1 MRAAARCALLL
12 LACARL
18 AAGGCATP
26 GAPSFYAAGLAAG
39 VDKVA
44 LLPSPHGP
52 DGHFYAPAY
61 AKYLTPLQN
70 RSASRLLEI
79 GLGCD
84 SWYGPGHSVVLWRSF
99 LPCAHISIIEV
110 DAECVRRSSAADL
123 SFVMDQ
129 GNEEALRQLARDTAP
144 YDVIIDDG
152 SHLASHQVGSLRA
165 LWPALAPGGAYF
177 LEDLSTSF
185 VDGYIDSLP
194 TAWEVLVSVMRVRMF
209 PQPDGQRRAGMRLPS
224 GVPPWV
230 RELAAAVE
238 SVDCF
243 EELCVLVKKGA

>member
-84 SWYGPGHSVVLWRSF
+84 SWYAW
-99 LPCAHISIIEV
+99 AT
-110 DAECVRRSSAADL
+110 RR
-123 SFVMDQ
+123 
-129 GNEEALRQLARDTAP
+129 
-144 YDVIIDDG
+144 
-152 SHLASHQVGSLRA
+152 
-165 LWPALAPGGAYF
+165 
-177 LEDLSTSF
+177 TS
-185 VDGYIDSLP
+185 
-194 TAWEVLVSVMRVRMF
+194 
-209 PQPDGQRRAGMRLPS
+209 
-224 GVPPWV
+224 
-230 RELAAAVE
+230 
-238 SVDCF
+238 
-243 EELCVLVKKGA
+243 